1 MQGKS
6 YLMAGV
12 AVVALVASTDAG
24 LAKTKHHAAAPAPA
38 AATQSTAAPAAP
50 AGPTNQELADRLSAL
65 EAELAADQDKRVAD
79 HNRLSALEQN
89 FNDTSWTFDNSR
101 PTVKSG
107 DGRFT
112 LSFRARF
119 QFDSAMFMQD
129 SPTSPTNFAQ
139 FKDLAS
145 GSVVRRAYFGVEG
158 KAFSDFWY
166 ELRLNGGG
174 SDGGSAGASGVPTGG
189 EGDPLVNIARVQYN
203 GIPNFRLNVGVIEPV
218 QSLDGSISSGQ
229 LIFLERAEIEN
240 IAADSFGGGDSR
252 RGVEGTFQKTDI
264 FMPGDNLIISGA
276 YTGNKT
282 GSNVGHGNF
291 GDEQTQAFGRVAY
304 RVWSDGVSNVQV
316 GGSGGAALYSG
327 GAGSATP
334 GAVLGLRFRDRP
346 EIRVDGTRLI
356 DTGTINAKT
365 GDYYGFDAAGNIENF
380 YLGGEYMNFTA
391 DRMASGLKAA
401 DHPSFSGWFLEGTW
415 ILTGETRQYSP
426 SAMNNEYGS
435 FNGPK
440 VANPFSFSGDS
451 WGAWEL
457 AVRYS
462 DTDLNWHQSFAGNA
476 ITQAGIAGGDER
488 IIALAI
494 NWYLNQNIRIMLDD
508 NIVTVRKLSA
518 PGANPLVPASQIGQS
533 FNELGAR
540 VQFQM

>member
-6 YLMAGV
+6 VLMAGV
-12 AVVALVASTDAG
+12 AAIALVASSDAG
-24 LAKTKHHAAAPAPA
+24 LAKTKHHASAPPPAADTTPAPA
-38 AATQSTAAPAAP
+38 VQS
-50 AGPTNQELADRLSAL
+50 GPTNQELADRLSAL
-65 EAELAADQDKRVAD
+65 EAELAAQRDARSAD

-119 QFDSAMFMQD
+119 QFDAATFMQD

-139 FKDLAS
+139 FKDLAD
-145 GSVVRRAYFGVEG
+145 GSVVRRAYFGIEG
-158 KAFSDFWY
+158 KAFNDFWY
-166 ELRLNGGG
+166 EFRLNGGG
-174 SDGGSAGASGVPTGG
+174 SDGGSAGAAGVPTGG

-203 GIPNFRLNVGVIEPV
+203 GIPNFRINVGIIEPV

-252 RGVEGTFQKTDI
+252 RGIEATFQKLDV
-264 FMPGDNLIISGA
+264 FRPGDNLVISGA
-276 YTGNKT
+276 YTGGKT
-282 GSNVGHGNF
+282 GSNAGHGNF
-291 GDEQTQAFGRVAY
+291 GDEATQALGRIAY
-304 RVWSDGVSNVQV
+304 RVWSDGISNFQI
-316 GGSGGAALYSG
+316 GGSGGAVLYSG
-327 GAGSATP
+327 ANNTATP
-334 GAVLGLRFRDRP
+334 GADLGLRFRDRP

-356 DTGTINAKT
+356 DTGTINAKS
-365 GDYYGFDAAGNIENF
+365 GDYYGFDAAANIENF

-391 DRMASGLKAA
+391 DRLAAGARAA
-401 DHPSFSGWFLEGTW
+401 DHPSFSGWFVEGTW
-415 ILTGETRQYSP
+415 VLTGETRQYSP
-426 SAMNNEYGS
+426 SAMNNEYGA
-435 FNGPK
+435 FNAPR

-451 WGAWEL
+451 WGAWEI

-462 DTDLNWHQSFAGNA
+462 DADLNWHQNSAA
-476 ITQAGIAGGDER
+476 TLLTQAGIAGGDER
-488 IIALAI
+488 IIAIGL
-494 NWYLNQNIRIMLDD
+494 NWYLNQNIRVMIDD
-508 NIVTVRKLSA
+508 NIVNVRKLSA
-518 PGANPLVPASQIGQS
+518 PGANPLLPASQIGQN